1 MNPVFKIMALWYIV
15 INIVLFV
22 LMGIDKRKAV
32 KNKWRIRESVL
43 LIVALL
49 GGGIGGFIG
58 MRVFHHK
65 SRKWYFHVVFVIG
78 IVLHLVLLWWL
89 LSA

>member
-1 MNPVFKIMALWYIV
+1 MSTVMKVLLIYYAA

-22 LMGIDKRKAV
+22 LMGIDKSKA
-32 KNKWRIRESVL
+32 KRDKWRIKEATL
-43 LIVALL
+43 MFCAII

-65 SRKWYFHVVFVIG
+65 TKKWYFHVVFAAG
-78 IVLHLVLLWWL
+78 IILHVLLWWFL
-89 LSA
+89 KTR

>member
-1 MNPVFKIMALWYIV
+1 MSPVFKVMALWYLAV
-15 INIVLFV
+15 NIVLFI

-49 GGGIGGFIG
+49 GGGIGGFVG
-58 MRVFHHK
+58 MKVFHHK
-65 SRKWYFHVVFVIG
+65 SRKWYFYAVFIIG
-78 IVLHLVLLWWL
+78 IVIHVVLLWWL